1 MTDPRQR
8 AASRPPSAGYAM
20 GERER
25 VLARR
30 RMALIALVVLVP
42 ITLVAAIVTGS
53 MLILVVNL
61 VADVL
66 IAVYVAMLLQIKQT
80 QDGRPAPGR
89 GPAPDDV
96 RAVGR

>member
-8 AASRPPSAGYAM
+8 AVARPSSVGYAM

-30 RMALIALVVLVP
+30 RMALIILIVLVP
-42 ITLVAAIVTGS
+42 ITLVAAIMTGS
-53 MLILVVNL
+53 ILILVVNL

-66 IAVYVAMLLQIKQT
+66 IAVYVAMLLLIKQS
-80 QDGRPAPGR
+80 QGDRPPGSGRPAE
-89 GPAPDDV
+89 DV